1 LWQQLELI
9 LNQCLITCLNLLGDV
24 FPIALVA
31 GRYLSQCLEQLIF
44 SSRNDFYGLGK
55 GWHIIFVIFFTPA
68 HNGTNPVNQLVA
80 NRVQD

>member
-1 LWQQLELI
+1 MS
-9 LNQCLITCLNLLGDV
+9 LLDYHL
-24 FPIALVA
+24 AND
-31 GRYLSQCLEQLIF
+31 
-44 SSRNDFYGLGK
+44 RNDFYGLGK